1 MATATHSS
9 RRMRDATTFTN
20 PRVSARRDARLRAF
34 ERPFDEKV
42 GASRDRVA
50 REPSRRSSRRA
61 ATGIASHSFVP
72 RGGMPPK
79 PFVVDDAPYVVG
91 SRVLVDALFDGETR
105 AATVV
110 ARKGD
115 GAGGRNVKYYVRYA
129 GRDARRDDEWVTR
142 DHVRGLVAES
152 ALLSD
157 EATTTTG
164 GRRETSS
171 SGRARSAVT
180 VAGGGRRERGGGGRS
195 RGEGDADADDER
207 GGLTPGVRGRK
218 VTHVELGKFICD
230 CWYESPFPEE
240 YTDGGKLYVCD
251 FCLKYHRKR
260 KAYIAHK
267 KTCEMRHPPGNE
279 IYRHPPAPATDK
291 QPARAQLRIWEVD
304 GSTATTYCQNLCLI
318 AKLFLHHKTLYYDV
332 AAFHFYVLTEQDFNA
347 DGKPV
352 YRTMGY
358 FSKEKGQ
365 VETNLACILTLPG
378 YQRRGLGTFLIEFS
392 YALSKLEGRI
402 GTPERPLSDLG
413 FASYKAYWSRVLYD
427 EIKGIVGEINVSE
440 LSKKTNVRVDDIVN
454 TLQPHSSVRFYKD
467 QGYLKITSEGMNDF
481 KASQAKE
488 SRKKTLRVDPARL
501 KWIPHAPSR
510 MVEVAEKRRRTRL
523 FQKDEDERTKKSRK

>member
-1 MATATHSS
+1 
-9 RRMRDATTFTN
+9 
-20 PRVSARRDARLRAF
+20 
-34 ERPFDEKV
+34 
-42 GASRDRVA
+42 
-50 REPSRRSSRRA
+50 
-61 ATGIASHSFVP
+61 
-72 RGGMPPK
+72 MPPK
-79 PFVVDDAPYVVG
+79 PFLVDDDDAPYVVG
-91 SRVLVDALFDGETR
+91 SRVLVDVLFDGNTR

-115 GAGGRNVKYYVRYA
+115 GPGGRRVKYYVRYLE
-129 GRDARRDDEWVTR
+129 GDGGGGEWVTR

-157 EATTTTG
+157 DATTTTG
-164 GRRETSS
+164 ARMETSS
-171 SGRARSAVT
+171 SGRARSAAT
-180 VAGGGRRERGGGGRS
+180 VGGRGGGRAGGEGGGS
-195 RGEGDADADDER
+195 
-207 GGLTPGVRGRK
+207 TPGVRGRR
-218 VTHVELGKFICD
+218 VTHVELGRFICD

-240 YTDGGKLYVCD
+240 YTDGGRLFVCD

-279 IYRHPPAPATDK
+279 IYRHPPAPATEK
-291 QPARAQLRIWEVD
+291 QPARGQLRMWEVD
-304 GSTATTYCQNLCLI
+304 GSTATTYCQNLCLV

-352 YRTMGY
+352 YRTVGY

-365 VETNLACILTLPG
+365 VETNLACILTMPP
-378 YQRRGLGTFLIEFS
+378 YQRRGFGMFLIEFS

-413 FASYKAYWSRVLYD
+413 FVSYKAYWSRVLYD

-440 LSKKTNVRVDDIVN
+440 LSKKTNIRVDDIVN

-481 KASQAKE
+481 KASQAKQ
-488 SRKKTLRVDPARL
+488 SNKKTLHVDLARL
-501 KWIPHAPSR
+501 QWIPHALS

-523 FQKDEDERTKKSRK
+523 FQKDEEERKSARK